1 MAKNIDYSRSGQTKG
16 EKKYNR
22 HQLLRKLR
30 NISAK
35 DRVQLENDLF
45 DDKAKYSEAMI
56 EKANELLMYLDDS
69 SIDYQ
74 LIARNDGGGLLAKTK
89 GLAGSNFVITV
100 AAQDYLAFDK
110 RSGSY
115 NMLSG
120 EYNVGNVFANG
131 FNYYLDSRAELQKSA
146 LEYIR
151 KNDIK
156 KGSKEWKEVWSKTF
170 NDERTKKYKE
180 NRVTYLIEGLTGQVP
195 VKPIFNKGSMRSD
208 VLYDNAYTILDDYGR
223 PIVKFYRRSLKSN
236 DVELPFVEKFIE
248 LKNENAESLKE
259 TPLKQMIYDTNA
271 MINEMKDEKDY
282 VTKNVNGL
290 EISEMYE
297 NISYDDATFEG
308 LNLDT
313 LLAFQNRNDIAQAI
327 AYEISNNPNF
337 NLNHPDIIGEKGL
350 KDLLMEETAGV
361 NAEIVQPEEL
371 GETDYQ
377 KQKYTEIVLYIKEL
391 LEKQGL
397 HDIEANFDSD
407 NVLHWKGK
415 ASEYNRKEKTIIDKE
430 VAGEIGQIFIPN
442 KQGLVKTK
450 FKTLD
455 DSDDRNYNMVMGY
468 VGYYKSNAKQT
479 TSVPETVLINGK
491 HEVVASRNSRGELIP
506 FKTPKG
512 TFVRPELFPEERLNE
527 YNRSVSIYNEQ
538 NPENKLQL
546 VASKEVER
554 TLRNRLRFKG
564 FEQTLKQQL
573 EALVSKQ
580 ILQDNTYSLDNT
592 SMNKL
597 YHGDVYGIRISEE
610 NLDKQDVIKTYQN
623 RVKFDESVL
632 NLPISELDND
642 FVGKNT
648 DEYQGEDSSHR
659 FNIRELDGIF
669 DRTLSSD
676 GANLGLVRYFNKGS
690 KVLSTGEVVV
700 SNEGING
707 STFVKDSLP
716 FTEADPADRSMMAG
730 NQYMKARHVSKANV
744 AYITYKGYTFED
756 GSVVSKK
763 FAKEQGAIVNG
774 YDDNGEPIPLEIG
787 DKISDLHGNKSTIS
801 YIASE
806 NDAVFKENP
815 NLDVIMNPH
824 SVPSRLNTGL
834 VLEMQSSGEEQNIY
848 HEGERIASAA
858 PLNIVIT
865 DITARDKTQTYEDNS
880 VRKGR
885 AFGNQLGWV
894 ANALNLDETMKE
906 VYGNNTNA
914 FGKLRAYMNVTGLD
928 IDEDTAIIL
937 SNGFNNG
944 KHQPPEFVEQIE
956 VKQSLNLPEN
966 GGYMKLP
973 IEVELPS
980 GIKTRYLNVLPEK
993 YRKTH
998 DLYDGSRMYHEYTT
1012 SYVNIAKS
1020 ALAYDELDEKYKVK
1034 LQNKIENIEQQ
1045 DLANIDLHDN
1055 NEVQRLRDSLT
1066 NQDDI
1071 KEFDKH
1077 INNHNKDAQNQANH
1091 IQSSV
1096 NALTSRIIEEKLGGR
1111 SNLIERLDQYGDKHL
1126 SRSKNT
1132 QAVKQSI
1139 IKREIMS
1146 KEVPNSVSSVVTA
1159 YPSVDIN
1166 TIKVSSDIYNKLNLV
1181 NEQDRVLL
1189 WRDPALHDG
1198 SMRSFKVE
1206 KSDDIVGV
1214 GINPLVTESFG
1225 MDFDGDTV
1233 GLYAP
1238 RSREAQK
1245 EIAENASIE
1254 SNLLDATTREFSGNI
1269 GMDFVSSAY
1278 KQGYIRDDNNS
1289 IIQGPLKDREEEI
1302 KKNDGTWLNPK
1313 DQLQLILNEMAAKEN
1328 GAEQINRLWQ
1338 DIVVSEQNIAASKIE
1353 FKDRESLKNSLMYM
1367 AKIGAKGKP
1376 SNIVN
1381 PIVEKNMQ
1389 DFEEQNKRP
1398 ITYLERMEQPDLY
1411 ISEQSTVMDYY
1422 DRGKEMCYHKSKFEQ
1437 DNTGKHRRAYEK
1449 MNNPY
1454 RTIKS
1459 EDGKEKTVRSIGSL
1473 GYDQDKT
1480 RMAQSGKTDLTGLA
1494 GVKSQKLVSLMYDK
1508 KDGAMAA
1515 MEVTEPLTQATLKL
1529 KHDPKKTPE
1538 IQKLLTDFD
1547 SMINEGGY
1555 TKEEFTKDFL
1565 KMYDDVGLK
1574 VRENHLHEVFDT
1586 LSKKDSEGIK
1596 RTQPIQEV
1604 IEQKMPPLMKAN
1616 MYGYDAMKECA
1627 CGIEKK
1633 TQVDQAQYINQVL
1646 DSKGNWVD
1654 KDININNQYEYGNMK
1669 ALKDITMG
1677 NEEPTHLNT
1686 FKSGDKTALYIPE
1699 NLREVTISSRKNLAE
1714 QFHKKIQMENFKE
1727 TAKTADKEKTQ
1738 PENNKAKHQF
1748 QTSQQT
1754 KAELNKERLEGI
1766 ESPTKKIEPSYELE
1780 M

>member
-1 MAKNIDYSRSGQTKG
+1 MAKNIDYSKSGQTKG

-56 EKANELLMYLDDS
+56 EKANELLTYLDDS
-69 SIDYQ
+69 NINYQ
-74 LIARNDGGGLLAKTK
+74 LIARNDGGGLLAKTQ

-100 AAQDYLAFDK
+100 AAQDYLALDK
-110 RSGSY
+110 RTGSY
-115 NMLSG
+115 NLRSG

-151 KNDIK
+151 KNGIK
-156 KGSKEWKEVWSKTF
+156 RGSKEWKEVWAKTF

-195 VKPIFNKGSMRSD
+195 VKPIFNKGSKRSD
-208 VLYDNAYTILDDYGR
+208 VLYDNAYTILDDYDR

-236 DVELPFVEKFIE
+236 DIEQPFVEKFFE
-248 LKNENAESLKE
+248 LKRENVESLKE
-259 TPLKQMIYDTNA
+259 TPLKQMIFDTNEL
-271 MINEMKDEKDY
+271 INDMKDENNY
-282 VTKNVNGL
+282 VTQDVNGL
-290 EISEMYE
+290 EVSEMYE
-297 NISYDDATFEG
+297 TITYDEATFEG

-313 LLAFQNRNDIAQAI
+313 LLAFQNRNDIAKAI
-327 AYEISNNPNF
+327 AYEMSNNPNF

-361 NAEIVQPEEL
+361 NAKMVQPEEL
-371 GETDYQ
+371 GESDYQ
-377 KQKYTEIVLYIKEL
+377 KKKYAEIAEYIKKL

-397 HDIEANFDSD
+397 YDVEATFDSD
-407 NVLHWKGK
+407 HVMHWKGK
-415 ASEYNRKEKTIIDKE
+415 AEEYSKKERTVIDKE
-430 VAGEIGQIFIPN
+430 LKGEIGQIFLPD
-442 KQGLVKTK
+442 KQGIVRTK

-468 VGYYKSNAKQT
+468 VGYYKSNAQQT
-479 TSVPETVLINGK
+479 TLAPETILINGV
-491 HEVVASRNSRGELIP
+491 HEVVASRNSRGELVP

-512 TFVRPELFPEERLNE
+512 TFVRPELFPEERLSE
-527 YNRSVSIYNEQ
+527 YNRHVSVYNEQ
-538 NPENKLQL
+538 HPDNKLQL
-546 VASKEVER
+546 VASKEIER
-554 TLRNRLRFKG
+554 TLRSRLRFKG
-564 FEQTLKQQL
+564 FEQTLTQQL
-573 EALVSKQ
+573 EALISKQ
-580 ILQDNTYSLDNT
+580 ILQDNTYSQDNT

-597 YHGDVYGIRISEE
+597 YHGDVYGIRVSDE
-610 NLDKQDVIKTYQN
+610 NTKKQEVIKTYQN
-623 RVKFDESVL
+623 RVKFDENVL
-632 NLPISELDND
+632 NMPISELDKD
-642 FVGKNT
+642 FEGET
-648 DEYQGEDSSHR
+648 RDEYQGEDSSHR

-690 KVLSTGEVVV
+690 KVLSNGEVVV

-707 STFVKDSLP
+707 STFVKDVLP
-716 FTEADPADRSMMAG
+716 FNEADPADRSMMAG

-756 GSVVSKK
+756 GSVVSEK

-774 YDDNGEPIPLEIG
+774 YDDKGEPIPLEIG

-801 YIASE
+801 YIASD

-834 VLEMQSSGEEQNIY
+834 VLEMQSSGEEQDIY
-848 HEGERIASAA
+848 HKGQRIAGAA

-865 DITARDKTQTYEDNS
+865 DITARDKTQTYEENS

-894 ANALNLDETMKE
+894 ANALNLDKTMKE
-906 VYGNNTNA
+906 VYSNNTNA
-914 FGKLRAYMNVTGLD
+914 FEKLRAYMNVTGLD

-944 KHQPPEFVEQIE
+944 KHQPPDFVEQIK
-956 VKQSLNLPEN
+956 VQQTLNLPEN
-966 GGYMKLP
+966 GGYMELP

-1020 ALAYDELDEKYKVK
+1020 ALAYDEVDDKYKVK
-1034 LQNKIENIEQQ
+1034 LQNSIENIEEQ
-1045 DLANIDLHDN
+1045 DLASINLQDD
-1055 NEVQRLRDSLT
+1055 NEVQRLRNSLT
-1066 NQDDI
+1066 NEDDI

-1077 INNHNKDAQNQANH
+1077 INSHKKDVQNQANN
-1091 IQSSV
+1091 IQSNV
-1096 NALTSRIIEEKLGGR
+1096 NALTSRIVDEKLGGH
-1111 SNLIERLDQYGDKHL
+1111 SNLIEKLDKYGDKHL

-1132 QAVKQSI
+1132 QAVKKSI

-1146 KEVPNSVSSVVTA
+1146 KEVPNSVSSIVTA
-1159 YPSVDIN
+1159 YPSADIN

-1181 NEQDRVLL
+1181 DKQDRVLL

-1238 RSREAQK
+1238 RSRDAQK
-1245 EIAENASIE
+1245 EIADNASIE
-1254 SNLLDATTREFSGNI
+1254 NNLLDATTREFCGNI

-1289 IIQGPLKDREEEI
+1289 ITQGPLKDREEDI
-1302 KKNDGTWLNPK
+1302 KNSDRTWLNPK

-1328 GAEQINRLWQ
+1328 GADQINRLWQ
-1338 DIVVSEQNIAASKIE
+1338 DVVVSEQNIAASKIE
-1353 FKDRESLKNSLMYM
+1353 FKDRESLKSSLLHM
-1367 AKIGAKGKP
+1367 AEIGAKGKP

-1381 PIVEKNMQ
+1381 PTVEKNMIA
-1389 DFEEQNKRP
+1389 FEKQNKRP
-1398 ITYLERMEQPDLY
+1398 ITYLERMDQPDLY

-1437 DNTGKHRRAYEK
+1437 DKTGEHRRAYEK

-1454 RTIKS
+1454 RTIIS
-1459 EDGKEKTVRSIGSL
+1459 EDGKEMTVRSIGSL

-1547 SMINEGGY
+1547 SMINDGGY

-1565 KMYDDVGLK
+1565 EMYDTVGLK
-1574 VRENHLHEVFDT
+1574 VREDHLHEVFDT
-1586 LSKKDSEGIK
+1586 LSKEDSKGIT

-1616 MYGYDAMKECA
+1616 MYGFDAMKECA

-1633 TQVDQAQYINQVL
+1633 TQVDQFQYVDQVL

-1654 KDININNQYEYGNMK
+1654 KDINKDSQYDFGNMK
-1669 ALKDITMG
+1669 VLKDITAG
-1677 NEEPTHLNT
+1677 VEEPTDLTT
-1686 FKSGDKTALYIPE
+1686 FKSGDKTSLYIPE
-1699 NLREVTISSRKNLAE
+1699 DLRKVTISSRKDLAE
-1714 QFHKKIQMENFKE
+1714 QFHEKIKNENFKE
-1727 TAKTADKEKTQ
+1727 VSKNADIERKQFK
-1738 PENNKAKHQF
+1738 NNKSKHQF
-1748 QTSQQT
+1748 QTSKHT
-1754 KAELNKERLEGI
+1754 KAELNDERFENI
-1766 ESPTKKIEPSYELE
+1766 QSHPQKNEPSFELE